1 VTSTPSPEW
10 IENRPTRGLRWPDLG
25 ELWQHRELAAFLA
38 IRDLKVRYKQA
49 VFGVAWA
56 ILQPLA
62 GAAVFSIVFGRLANV
77 SSEGIPYPV
86 FAFVGFAVWS
96 YASGSVTKATQ
107 SLVNNSALVTKVYFP
122 RILAPLSAIVPG
134 LVDLALSFL
143 ALAVLMVIFDVRPTW
158 AIATLP
164 LWLLALMVTAFGIG
178 LVLGTVNVS
187 YRDVN
192 QAIALLVQLWMFVT
206 PVAYPS
212 SLVPARWRALYFV
225 NPMAGVV
232 EGFRWA
238 LVGTPWPGNAVFISL
253 VTSTLVLVFGIAY
266 FERVERRFADVI

>member
-1 VTSTPSPEW
+1 MTSTPSPEW

-49 VFGVAWA
+49 VFGATWA
-56 ILQPLA
+56 VLQPLA
-62 GAAVFSIVFGRLANV
+62 GAAVFTIVFGRLANV
-77 SSEGIPYPV
+77 PSEGIPYPV

-96 YASGSVTKATQ
+96 YTSGSVTKATQ

-134 LVDLALSFL
+134 FVDLALSLL
-143 ALAVLMVIFDVRPTW
+143 ALGVLMVIFDVGPTW

-164 LWLLALMVTAFGIG
+164 LWLLALMVTVFGIG
-178 LVLGTVNVS
+178 LVLGTLNVS

-192 QAIALLVQLWMFVT
+192 QAIALLVQLWLFVT

-212 SLVPARWRALYFV
+212 SLVPPSWRALYFV
-225 NPMAGVV
+225 NPMSGVV

-238 LVGTPWPGNAVFISL
+238 LVGTPWPGSEVFISL
-253 VTSTLVLVFGIAY
+253 ATSTLVFVGGVAY
-266 FERVERRFADVI
+266 FELAERRFADVI

>member
-1 VTSTPSPEW
+1 MTSTPSPEW

-49 VFGVAWA
+49 VFGATWA
-56 ILQPLA
+56 VLQPLA
-62 GAAVFSIVFGRLANV
+62 GAAVFTIVFGRLANV
-77 SSEGIPYPV
+77 PSEGIPYPV

-134 LVDLALSFL
+134 LVDLALSLL
-143 ALAVLMVIFDVRPTW
+143 ALGVLMVIFDVGPTW

-164 LWLLALMVTAFGIG
+164 LWLLALMVTVFGIG
-178 LVLGTVNVS
+178 LVLGTLNVS

-192 QAIALLVQLWMFVT
+192 QAIALLVQLWLFVT

-212 SLVPARWRALYFV
+212 ILVPPSWRALYFV
-225 NPMAGVV
+225 NPMSGVV

-238 LVGTPWPGNAVFISL
+238 LVGTPWPGSEVFISL
-253 VTSTLVLVFGIAY
+253 ATSTLVLVGGIAY
-266 FERVERRFADVI
+266 FELAERRFADVI

>member
-1 VTSTPSPEW
+1 MTGSPSAEW

-49 VFGVAWA
+49 AFGVAWA
-56 ILQPLA
+56 VLQPLA
-62 GAAVFSIVFGRLANV
+62 GAVVFTVVFGRFADV
-77 SSEGIPYPV
+77 PSEGIPYPI
-86 FAFVGFAVWS
+86 FAFVGVAVWS

-107 SLVNNSALVTKVYFP
+107 SLVTNSALVTKVYFP

-134 LVDLALSFL
+134 LVDFALSLL
-143 ALAVLMVIFDVRPTW
+143 ALAVLMIIYHVGPTW

-164 LWLLALMVTAFGIG
+164 LWVLALVVTAFGIG

-225 NPMAGVV
+225 NPMSGVV

-253 VTSTLVLVFGIAY
+253 AMSTLVLVGGIAY